1 MKIDTIQ
8 VTVRDVYEGFVD
20 DGENGVKGYGG
31 MLDIRPP
38 FQREFVYGAEKQLAV
53 IDTIKK
59 GFPLNVMY
67 WVKTI
72 RTNMKSLMG
81 NKELYPSVNFCQ
93 ERQRMKTE
101 IYSCHYLKTNEKLF

>member
-8 VTVRDVYEGFVD
+8 VTVKDVFEGFKD
-20 DGENGVKGYGG
+20 EGENGVKGYGG

-38 FQREFVYGAEKQLAV
+38 FQREFVYNSEKQIAV
-53 IDTIKK
+53 LNTIKQ

-72 RTNMKSLMG
+72 KESMK
-81 NKELYPSVNFCQ
+81 F
-93 ERQRMKTE
+93 
-101 IYSCHYLKTNEKLF
+101 

>member
-38 FQREFVYGAEKQLAV
+38 FQREFVYDAEKQLAV

-59 GFPLNVMY
+59 RISIKRHVLG
-67 WVKTI
+67 
-72 RTNMKSLMG
+72 
-81 NKELYPSVNFCQ
+81 
-93 ERQRMKTE
+93 
-101 IYSCHYLKTNEKLF
+101 

>member
-38 FQREFVYGAEKQLAV
+38 F
-53 IDTIKK
+53 
-59 GFPLNVMY
+59 
-67 WVKTI
+67 
-72 RTNMKSLMG
+72 
-81 NKELYPSVNFCQ
+81 
-93 ERQRMKTE
+93 
-101 IYSCHYLKTNEKLF
+101 